1 MGETGDYKMRVM
13 MGMLAIAGAFGMAVP
28 AMAQDW
34 TFVTESDAGSV
45 HYYDPARTTR
55 SGGKVQF
62 WSREDAR
69 NADVEDDYPMVS
81 DALEEIDCAASKLR
95 LIEIVDRDDLL
106 QEVERFDFRS
116 EVVWNDIKPDTVA
129 GAKLKMVCK

>member
-1 MGETGDYKMRVM
+1 M

-45 HYYDPARTTR
+45 HYYDSASLKR
-55 SGGKVQF
+55 SGGKVTF

-69 NADVEDDYPMVS
+69 NADVEDDYPLVS
-81 DALEEIDCAASKLR
+81 DALEEIDCAADKLR
-95 LIEIVDRDDLL
+95 LIEIVDRDDQY

-116 EVVWNDIKPDTVA
+116 EVVWNAIAPNTVA
-129 GAKLKMVCK
+129 ASKRSAVCK